1 MNLNGETISIYAEG
15 GSDVRAVQVASN
27 QMDPEKKATLNIKG
41 RAVNIEARSTIEG
54 VKSMGLSV
62 MSTGMVNIEG
72 NTVITADHALLAR
85 GDASIEI
92 NKDGKYST
100 QINGDVVFDYDAE
113 TSGTGVNAN
122 VDVTLAGANSYWIGN
137 TVVAWAGL

>member
-1 MNLNGETISIYAEG
+1 
-15 GSDVRAVQVASN
+15 
-27 QMDPEKKATLNIKG
+27 
-41 RAVNIEARSTIEG
+41 
-54 VKSMGLSV
+54 
-62 MSTGMVNIEG
+62 MVNIEG

-137 TVVAWAGL
+137 TVVAWAGLPDNVESDKLTVTDMKLTVKNGAQWTPTAIVSTDPTA